1 MVASAPVRSP
11 HRPPAIA
18 PELLDAWIE
27 VMATLGDVV
36 RNERRAAEMATD
48 ELANLLGV
56 DRSTVAGWE
65 TGHSVPR
72 VGNLVMLWLVLPGMA
87 HALDDHVTAARER
100 HHAA

>member
-1 MVASAPVRSP
+1 
-11 HRPPAIA
+11 
-18 PELLDAWIE
+18 
-27 VMATLGDVV
+27 MATLGDVV